1 MSEINRIREVR
12 KRLGWTLEAL
22 AAEAD
27 ISTGYLSRIESG
39 KRGADLEIVSKLAA
53 ALGVS
58 PREMIGTQENTSVRL
73 MGFIGA
79 GAEILP
85 EFEQVSS
92 EGLDTIELPFPVPDG
107 LVAFQIRG
115 DSMMPRYDPDDV
127 LLVYEE
133 QRRPTES
140 LLGEDVAVKIEDG
153 RRFLKRLMRGPKR
166 ETYNLES
173 WNARTIEAVRLEWI
187 GEVYLTL
194 RAGQLRRIEQKE
206 RLAASRRAK
215 TRAAATS
222 GMSEL
227 PIDMPKTAAPKL

>member
-1 MSEINRIREVR
+1 MTESNRIREVR
-12 KRLGWTLEAL
+12 KQHGLTLEQL

-39 KRGADLEIVSKLAA
+39 KRGADLDIVAKLAA

-58 PREMIGTQENTSVRL
+58 PRDLVAKEENTSVRL
-73 MGFIGA
+73 MGYVGA

-92 EGLDTIELPFPVPDG
+92 DGLDTIDLPFAVPDG
-107 LVAFQIRG
+107 LVAFQIKG

-140 LLGEDVAVKIEDG
+140 LLGEDVAVRVEDG

-166 ETYNLES
+166 ETFNLES

-206 RLAASRRAK
+206 RLAANRRARA
-215 TRAAATS
+215 RAAETA

-227 PIDMPKTAAPKL
+227 PLKLSS